1 MIQSMTGYG
10 KASGSSNDYTFEVEV
25 KSVNSRFLD
34 ISVRLPKDL
43 SSKEIELR
51 NLIKQKINRGKVS
64 LNINLSKDGISNGT
78 SKMESKNVLNAVEVL
93 NKIKSEANI
102 NEELQLSHLLSYP
115 NLFADS
121 DHDLSESELELVK
134 NALLEAIDEM
144 LKMRYAEGE
153 MLVSDLKNRID
164 NIVEWNKDISELGRD
179 SVEEYFAKLKERA
192 ADLVGNISD
201 CDDRLNMELALLAE
215 KYDITEEAVRLDSHL
230 KQFLNTLENGK
241 EAGKK
246 LNFLVQEM
254 NREANTLSN
263 KSVSLDITNKA
274 ILIKE
279 ELEKIREQVQNIE

>member
-64 LNINLSKDGISNGT
+64 LNINLSKDGISNGI
-78 SKMESKNVLNAVEVL
+78 SKIDSKNLLNAVEVL
-93 NKIKSEANI
+93 NKIKTEANI

-121 DHDLSESELELVK
+121 DHELSESELELVK
-134 NALLEAIDEM
+134 SALIEAIDEM
-144 LKMRYAEGE
+144 LKMRYTEGE
-153 MLVSDLKNRID
+153 MLVSDLKNRIE
-164 NIVEWNKDISELGRD
+164 NIVKWNEDISKLGRD

-201 CDDRLNMELALLAE
+201 YDDRLNMELALLAE
-215 KYDITEEAVRLDSHL
+215 KYDITEESVRLDSHL

>member
-64 LNINLSKDGISNGT
+64 LNINLSKDGISNGI
-78 SKMESKNVLNAVEVL
+78 SKIDSKNLLNAVEVL
-93 NKIKSEANI
+93 NKIKNEANI

-115 NLFADS
+115 NLFADN
-121 DHDLSESELELVK
+121 DPELSESELELVK
-134 NALLEAIDEM
+134 NALIEAIDEM

-153 MLVSDLKNRID
+153 MLVSDLKNRIE
-164 NIVEWNKDISELGRD
+164 NIVKWNEDISKLGRD

-201 CDDRLNMELALLAE
+201 YDDRLNMELALLAE
-215 KYDITEEAVRLDSHL
+215 KYDITEESVRLDSHL